1 VWLAAAPEPVSFS
14 HKRHAP
20 LKIECHYCHTTVETG
35 EKASFPTVGKCM
47 NCHRA
52 VKQESPDI
60 KRLAALGNDA
70 TPFPT
75 QQVYTVEDF
84 VFFNHARHRK
94 AGIDCR
100 ECHGA
105 VNDHDA
111 VSLEVPVTMK
121 GCVACH
127 KTRHASV
134 TCNTCHELG
143 Q

>member
-1 VWLAAAPEPVSFS
+1 VEFS

-20 LKIECHYCHTTVETG
+20 LKIDCKFCHTTVETG
-35 EKASFPTVGKCM
+35 EKASFPAVAKCM

-52 VKQESPDI
+52 VKKDSRQI
-60 KRLAALGNDA
+60 LRLAAMRNDA
-70 TPFPT
+70 MPFPA

-84 VFFNHARHRK
+84 IYFSHARHVK
-94 AGIDCR
+94 AGTECK

-105 VNDHDA
+105 VNEHDT
-111 VSLEVPVTMK
+111 VTLEIPVTMK
-121 GCVACH
+121 ACVACH
-127 KTRHASV
+127 KVRQAPL